1 MSDEVKVKKPITKRW
16 WFWMFIVIIAIA
28 AISNLGSN
36 DNSTASAPTDNQ
48 AKQSDPAPP
57 TTPMVVT
64 VDKLIEDLD
73 NNALNASNT
82 YKDKY
87 VEITGQLSNIDSS
100 GNYFSIGPLDGSFSL
115 FNVMCYITE
124 EQKATVAK
132 FTNKQKV
139 TVIGTIT
146 DVGEVIGYSLDVESI
161 K

>member
-16 WFWMFIVIIAIA
+16 WFWIFIVIIAIVV
-28 AISNLGSN
+28 INNLGSN

-57 TTPMVVT
+57 HTPTVVT
-64 VDKLIEDLD
+64 VDKLMGDLD

-82 YKDKY
+82 YKGKY

-100 GNYFSIGPLDGSFSL
+100 GEYFSIGPLDGSFSL

-124 EQKATVAK
+124 EQKTTVAK
-132 FTNKQKV
+132 FTNNQKV

-146 DVGEVIGYSLDVESI
+146 DVGEVMGYSLEVESI